1 MPARETGPRAAWPR
15 RLVYL
20 TALPFFGLYS
30 LYSLLRHA
38 QLGTAGFDLGI
49 FDQAIRAYA
58 GFHAPVVPLK
68 GPGFNLLGDHFHP
81 ALIVLVPLYWLWAD
95 ARMLLVAQA
104 ALMAVSVVPIARL
117 AIGRLGVRAGLAIAV
132 AYGLSWGIQGALG
145 FDFHEVALA
154 VPLIAYAMAALA
166 EERWRAAALWT
177 LPLLLVKE
185 DMGLTVAAVGG
196 YLLLRRQWRLGGAL
210 VIVGAAALALIL
222 LVVIPHFSPSGEYR
236 YWGSVGQRGDQGLLG
251 QLLSLPGSFAEHPG
265 KWILLLCLLGMT
277 AFAVLR
283 SPLLIIAAPVVL
295 YRLASNNPL
304 HWSVGFVHYNAIL
317 MPIVFVAFLDA
328 LGALG
333 RSDHAAVRGY
343 ARLSVAVAV
352 VFAVV
357 LLPQFAFWRFT
368 NPDFYRLSPGVTAA
382 RNLMRKIPD
391 GATVAAGDYLAPQLT
406 DRCAVVLFPD
416 PFRRATD
423 WVIVDTTRLSVVP
436 APEAQQRAALRA
448 LPGQGFRLVGDR
460 DGILLFHRG

>member
-1 MPARETGPRAAWPR
+1 LPNRETGPRVVRVPC
-15 RLVYL
+15 L
-20 TALPFFGLYS
+20 TALMFFGLYS

-49 FDQAIRAYA
+49 FGQAIRAYA
-58 GFHAPVVPLK
+58 HFHAPVVPLK

-81 ALIVLVPLYWLWAD
+81 ALVALVPLYWLWAD
-95 ARMLLVAQA
+95 VRMLLIAQA
-104 ALMAVSVVPIARL
+104 ALMAISVLPIARL
-117 AIGRLGVRAGLAIAV
+117 AIRRLGTGAGLAVAI

-145 FDFHEVALA
+145 FDFHEIALA
-154 VPLIAYAMAALA
+154 VPLLAWTMTSLA
-166 EERWRAAALWT
+166 EGRWRAAALWA

-210 VIVGAAALALIL
+210 VAGGLAAVALIL

-236 YWGSVGQRGDQGLLG
+236 YWESVGQGGDQGVLP
-251 QLLSLPGSFAEHPG
+251 QLLNLPGGFVEHPG
-265 KWILLLCLLGMT
+265 RSVLLLCLLGMT
-277 AFAVLR
+277 AFAALR

-304 HWSVGFVHYNAIL
+304 YWSVGFVHYNAIL

-328 LGALG
+328 LGTLG
-333 RSDHAAVRGY
+333 RSERPVVRRY
-343 ARLSVAVAV
+343 ARLAVAAAV
-352 VFAVV
+352 LFAVG

-368 NPDFYRLSPGVTAA
+368 NPDFYRFSPGVTAA
-382 RNLMRKIPD
+382 HELLGRIPD
-391 GATVAAGDYLAPQLT
+391 GATVAAGDYLVPQLT

-416 PFRRATD
+416 PFHRATE
-423 WVIVDTTRLSVVP
+423 WVIVDSTRLSVVP
-436 APEAQQRAALRA
+436 APEAAQRAALRA

-460 DGILLFHRG
+460 DGILLFQHG

>member
-1 MPARETGPRAAWPR
+1 MPARETGPRAAWPPR
-15 RLVYL
+15 PVYL
-20 TALPFFGLYS
+20 TALPFFVLYT

-49 FDQAIRAYA
+49 FDQAVRAYA
-58 GFHAPVVPLK
+58 NFDAPVVPLK

-95 ARMLLVAQA
+95 ARMLLIAQA
-104 ALMAVSVVPIARL
+104 ALMAISVVPIARL
-117 AIGRLGVRAGLAIAV
+117 AIGRLGVRAGLAVAA

-145 FDFHEVALA
+145 FDFHEIALA

-166 EERWRAAALWT
+166 EERWRAAARWT

-210 VIVGAAALALIL
+210 VAAGATALALIL

-236 YWGSVGQRGDQGLLG
+236 YWGSVRQGGDQGLLG
-251 QLLSLPGSFAEHPG
+251 QLLSLPGGFAEHPD
-265 KWILLLCLLGMT
+265 KWILPICLLGVT
-277 AFAVLR
+277 AFAALR

-328 LGALG
+328 LSRLG
-333 RSDHAAVRGY
+333 QSDRRAARAF
-343 ARLSVAVAV
+343 ARLSVPVAV
-352 VFAVV
+352 VFAVGV
-357 LLPQFAFWRFT
+357 LPQFAFWRFT
-368 NPDFYRLSPGVTAA
+368 SPDFYRFSPGVTAA
-382 RNLMRKIPD
+382 RDLMREIPD

-436 APEAQQRAALRA
+436 APEAQQRAALQA

-460 DGILLFHRG
+460 AGILLFHRA